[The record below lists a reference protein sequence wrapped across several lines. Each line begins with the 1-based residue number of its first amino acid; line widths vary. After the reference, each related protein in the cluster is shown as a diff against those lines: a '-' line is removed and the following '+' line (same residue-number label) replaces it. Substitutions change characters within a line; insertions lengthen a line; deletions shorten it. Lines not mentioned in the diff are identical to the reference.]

1 MHTTLRGTMVWTSG
15 HGCAMDVRWVG
26 EGLGDGEVVPGSVP
40 GSIIDCF
47 SCTIYFLV
55 WGELSFSLSCV
66 DRV

>member
-1 MHTTLRGTMVWTSG
+1 MGALWMLG
-15 HGCAMDVRWVG
+15 RW
-26 EGLGDGEVVPGSVP
+26 ERGLGDGEVVP

-55 WGELSFSLSCV
+55 WGKLSFSLSCV